1 MRLLRFLPLPLL
13 LVVGL
18 LVAGCGGGGSSA
30 RSVPANAVA
39 VVGPDTITKAA
50 FNDLMAG
57 AVRNYKARKTAF
69 PKAGT
74 TQYKTIQDQ
83 AIQYLVQQDELAQ
96 KAKGYSITVT
106 PKDVQAAL
114 KQIKAQYFG
123 GSQAKYLAQLKAQGL
138 TEAQV
143 EQDEY
148 AQILSQKLYTKV
160 TAGVTVTPAAIKAYY
175 VSHKSSYNTAAS
187 RKVRHILVASKT
199 LADQLETQL
208 KNGASFA
215 SLAKKYSKDPG
226 SAKQGG
232 DLTITKGQTVPAFDK
247 VAFSLKT
254 GETSPPVHSQ
264 YGWHI
269 IQALSAITPGKVTKL
284 ASVSASIKTQLLQ
297 AKKTSTMTAWIN
309 GLKKV
314 YAKQVAYATGYVPA
328 ATTATTATTSTSG

>member
-18 LVAGCGGGGSSA
+18 LVAGCGGGGGSSA

-39 VVGPDTITKAA
+39 VVGPDTITKVA

-74 TQYKTIQDQ
+74 AQYKTIQDQ
-83 AIQYLVQQDELAQ
+83 AISYLVQEDELAQ
-96 KAKGYSITVT
+96 KAKGFSIKVT
-106 PKDVQAAL
+106 PAQVQARL

-123 GSQAKYLAQLKAQGL
+123 GSQTKYLAQLKAQGL
-138 TEAQV
+138 TEPQI
-143 EQDEY
+143 EQDLY
-148 AQILSQKLYTKV
+148 AQILSEKLFTKV
-160 TAGVTVTPAAIKAYY
+160 TAGVTISPAAIKAYY
-175 VSHKSSYNTAAS
+175 VAHKSSYNTAAS

-226 SAKQGG
+226 SAAQGG
-232 DLTITKGQTVPAFDK
+232 DLTISKGQTVPAFDK

-254 GETSPPVHSQ
+254 GQTSPPVHSQ

-297 AKKTSTMTAWIN
+297 AKKTSVMTAWIN
-309 GLKKV
+309 GLKKQFAV
-314 YAKQVAYATGYVPA
+314 GYATGYVPA
-328 ATTATTATTSTSG
+328 ATTTSSTATATTTG